1 MPTTAIRRPV
11 VAGAGTMGV
20 TLARIFAQAGYAVT
34 LWNRRT
40 SSLDRAQERIAGD
53 LAVLQEK
60 GLLDESPAAIAQ
72 RITYTT
78 DFAVYDSADF
88 VVENIAEDLEIKQA
102 FYRTICQHVSP
113 DTLLTTNT
121 SGLRVSD
128 IAQAVEHPE
137 RFCGMHFWNP
147 PDLMPLVEITK
158 GEQSGNA
165 VAQAVHALA
174 LSLGKKPVI
183 VSPEIRTGLTMGV
196 PDPHAVGKDR
206 IVDAAYAAANFP
218 LPVIT
223 VDLGTATTFNVVD
236 ENRVFRGGVICPGL
250 STGLRA
256 LGERCAQL
264 PQVHLSSPKNAIGT
278 NTESCML
285 SGSVLGTAVLLDGIA
300 ARIEEELGRPAT
312 LVVTGGLAKYV
323 TPLCRHPLTYDP
335 ELLLKGLALL
345 YQLNAPQQHH
355 HPAGGRKPHGQNF
368 RRHRPFRRERHETE
382 AKAG

>member
-1 MPTTAIRRPV
+1 M
-11 VAGAGTMGV
+11 
-20 TLARIFAQAGYAVT
+20 
-34 LWNRRT
+34 
-40 SSLDRAQERIAGD
+40 
-53 LAVLQEK
+53 QEK

-158 GEQSGNA
+158 GEQSGDA

-183 VSPEIRTGLTMGV
+183 VQKDILGIIGNRLQYAVLREALHIMAEGAAGPEEI
-196 PDPHAVGKDR
+196 
-206 IVDAAYAAANFP
+206 DAAMKYGPGFRYAVLGP
-218 LPVIT
+218 LET
-223 VDLGTATTFNVVD
+223 VDLGGVD
-236 ENRVFRGGVICPGL
+236 IFRAVSNYLFADLDASQRSDVLNDLADRGRLGV
-250 STGLRA
+250 
-256 LGERCAQL
+256 
-264 PQVHLSSPKNAIGT
+264 K
-278 NTESCML
+278 
-285 SGSVLGTAVLLDGIA
+285 SGAGFYDYADGQ
-300 ARIEEELGRPAT
+300 G
-312 LVVTGGLAKYV
+312 
-323 TPLCRHPLTYDP
+323 
-335 ELLLKGLALL
+335 
-345 YQLNAPQQHH
+345 
-355 HPAGGRKPHGQNF
+355 
-368 RRHRPFRRERHETE
+368 E
-382 AKAG
+382 AKRRRRDELFQQLWTILKDN

>member
-1 MPTTAIRRPV
+1 MPQETAIRRPV

-113 DTLLTTNT
+113 EALLTTNT

-137 RFCGMHFWNP
+137 RFCGSTSGIP
-147 PDLMPLVEITK
+147 GPGPLVEITK
-158 GEQSGNA
+158 GEKSGDE

-183 VSPEIRTGLTMGV
+183 VQKDILGIIGNRRNTPSY
-196 PDPHAVGKDR
+196 GKPCTSWR
-206 IVDAAYAAANFP
+206 KGP
-218 LPVIT
+218 
-223 VDLGTATTFNVVD
+223 
-236 ENRVFRGGVICPGL
+236 PGRRR
-250 STGLRA
+250 ST
-256 LGERCAQL
+256 Q
-264 PQVHLSSPKNAIGT
+264 P
-278 NTESCML
+278 
-285 SGSVLGTAVLLDGIA
+285 
-300 ARIEEELGRPAT
+300 
-312 LVVTGGLAKYV
+312 
-323 TPLCRHPLTYDP
+323 
-335 ELLLKGLALL
+335 
-345 YQLNAPQQHH
+345 
-355 HPAGGRKPHGQNF
+355 
-368 RRHRPFRRERHETE
+368 
-382 AKAG
+382 

>member
-72 RITYTT
+72 RITDTP

-88 VVENIAEDLEIKQA
+88 VVENIAENLEIKQA

-183 VSPEIRTGLTMGV
+183 VQKDILGIIGNRLQYAVLREALHIMAEGAAGPEEIDELLQDLRNLTMS
-196 PDPHAVGKDR
+196 
-206 IVDAAYAAANFP
+206 
-218 LPVIT
+218 
-223 VDLGTATTFNVVD
+223 TA
-236 ENRVFRGGVICPGL
+236 EAFRGK
-250 STGLRA
+250 R
-256 LGERCAQL
+256 
-264 PQVHLSSPKNAIGT
+264 
-278 NTESCML
+278 
-285 SGSVLGTAVLLDGIA
+285 
-300 ARIEEELGRPAT
+300 GR
-312 LVVTGGLAKYV
+312 
-323 TPLCRHPLTYDP
+323 DMN
-335 ELLLKGLALL
+335 ELKGAIRSAVSNYLFADLDASQRSDVLNDLADRGRLGVKSG
-345 YQLNAPQQHH
+345 
-355 HPAGGRKPHGQNF
+355 AGFYDYADGQG
-368 RRHRPFRRERHETE
+368 E
-382 AKAG
+382 AKRRRRDELFQQLWTILKDN